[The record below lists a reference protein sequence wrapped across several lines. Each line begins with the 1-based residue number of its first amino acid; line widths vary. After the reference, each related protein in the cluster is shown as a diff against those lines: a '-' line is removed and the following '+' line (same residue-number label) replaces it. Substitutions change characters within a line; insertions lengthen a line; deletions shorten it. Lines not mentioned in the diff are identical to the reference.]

1 MEALQEEVEID
12 LEILGATAIEDRLQ
26 DQVPETIYQLKQ
38 AGIRLWVLTG
48 DKIETAVTIGY
59 SCNLLQP
66 GMIIL
71 EIIATNPEEIAAEIH
86 KALLEIGDPKNK
98 NVKKGIVV
106 SGDSLIT
113 IMKDD
118 RMSTKLND
126 IAQQCEAVL
135 CCRVSP
141 KMKQQIV
148 RLVRDHL
155 PNARTLSIG
164 DGANDVNMIT
174 EAHVGVGIKGLEG
187 QQAARSSDYAIGEFK
202 HLRRLIFVYGRE
214 SYRKNTKLIL
224 YSFYKNIV

>member
-1 MEALQEEVEID
+1 
-12 LEILGATAIEDRLQ
+12 
-26 DQVPETIYQLKQ
+26 
-38 AGIRLWVLTG
+38 
-48 DKIETAVTIGY
+48 
-59 SCNLLQP
+59 
-66 GMIIL
+66 
-71 EIIATNPEEIAAEIH
+71 
-86 KALLEIGDPKNK
+86 LEIGDPKNK

-118 RMSTKLND
+118 KMSTKLND

-155 PNARTLSIG
+155 PKARTLSIG

-174 EAHVGVGIKGLEG
+174 EAHVGIGIKGLEG